1 MSTLHI
7 GKSITVDDYLKQFIL
22 EGVSDIHLKVHR
34 PPLVRINGSLHE
46 MDLPPLTEEDTTEL
60 ARHLLRDSMWEQFK
74 VSNEVDTSYS
84 VPGIT
89 RLRLNIF
96 KQRGTISIA
105 MRLLS
110 FDIPTIDSL
119 LLPESARSFAC
130 ASRGLV
136 LITGVT
142 GSGKSS
148 TLAAIINEI
157 NRTRDCN
164 IITIEDPIEFLHR
177 DIKAA
182 INQREI
188 GTDTANFG
196 IAFRS
201 ALRQDPDIILVGELR
216 DTETMEIALR
226 AAETGHLVLSTLHT
240 TDAKETIGR
249 FIDSFPPEMNQQIR
263 IQLAANLKGVIS
275 QRLLERKEKTGRVL
289 ISEVLV
295 NTAAIQECILD
306 PDKTGEIRSHI
317 EKGENYGMHS
327 FDQSILSWYKQGVIT
342 EEEAVHHATSPNDF
356 MVKLRLA
363 Q

>member
-1 MSTLHI
+1 MSTIHI

-34 PPLVRINGSLHE
+34 PPLVRIHGSLRE

-60 ARHLLRDSMWEQFK
+60 ARHLLRETMWDQFK
-74 VSNEVDTSYS
+74 ISNEIDTSYS
-84 VPGIT
+84 IPGVT

-105 MRLLS
+105 IRLLS

-119 LLPESARSFAC
+119 NLPKVTREFSNAH
-130 ASRGLV
+130 RGLI
-136 LITGVT
+136 LITGAT

-157 NRTRDCN
+157 NRTRDCH

-177 DIKAA
+177 DIKSA

-188 GTDTANFG
+188 GVDTDSFET
-196 IAFRS
+196 AFRS
-201 ALRQDPDIILVGELR
+201 SLRQDPDVILVGELR
-216 DTETMEIALR
+216 DTATMEIALR

-249 FIDSFPPEMNQQIR
+249 FIDSFPGDMQNQVR
-263 IQLAANLKGVIS
+263 IQLSANLVGVVS
-275 QRLLERKEKTGRVL
+275 QRLLERNDQPGRVL
-289 ISEVLV
+289 ATEVLI
-295 NTAAIQECILD
+295 NTAAIQECIQD
-306 PDKTGEIRSHI
+306 PNRTCEIHELV
-317 EKGENYGMHS
+317 EKGENYGMHT
-327 FDQSILSWYKQGVIT
+327 FDQSILKVFKNGMIN
-342 EEEAVHHATSPNDF
+342 EDEAMHNVTSPNDF
-356 MVKLRLA
+356 KVKLRLMS
-363 Q
+363 